1 MQIIVERI
9 DVSAAISNR
18 QQPQLMMK
26 RELPGNDGARRI
38 QPAHA
43 QLTGQDEWH
52 IMQQKLPGDEA
63 GRWSVDKTSPL
74 VRIPMFDYLLPSP
87 ELEVL
92 VHFGAQT
99 AALAAHVVPKGRVI
113 DKFFLAIGNVFQRPD
128 QKPGF
133 QVWAGFAVR
142 LLPQRRMTA

>member
-9 DVSAAISNR
+9 DLSSAIAGG

-26 RELPGNDGARRI
+26 RSLPGDDGVRRI
-38 QPAHA
+38 KPAHA
-43 QLTGQDEWH
+43 QITGQEEWH
-52 IMQQKLPGDEA
+52 IMQHKLPGSEQ
-63 GRWSVDKTSPL
+63 GRWSVDKASPL
-74 VRIPMFDYLLPSP
+74 VRIPMFDYLLPDPS
-87 ELEVL
+87 LETL

-99 AALAAHVVPKGRVI
+99 AALAAYVVPQGRKV

-142 LLPQRRMTA
+142 LLPKRRMTV